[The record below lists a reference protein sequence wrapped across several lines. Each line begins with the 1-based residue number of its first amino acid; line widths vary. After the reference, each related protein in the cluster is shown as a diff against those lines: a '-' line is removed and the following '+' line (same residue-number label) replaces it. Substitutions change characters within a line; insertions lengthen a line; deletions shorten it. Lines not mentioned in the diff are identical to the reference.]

1 MLAFKSVSKE
11 YRDGTKAVDNLSLEV
26 ERGELVVLIGPSGCG
41 KTTSL
46 RMVNRMIE
54 PSGGVLLLEG
64 RDVKSYDPVRLR
76 RSIGYVVQQIGLFPH
91 MTIAENIEVV
101 PRLLGW
107 TPQKRS
113 ARTSNLLELVNMDP
127 AVYRDRFPH
136 ELSGGQQQR
145 IGVLRALAADPELIL
160 MDEPFG
166 ALDPI
171 TREQLQD
178 ELKRLQAA
186 VHKTIVFVT
195 HDMDEALRLASR
207 IAVLRRGR
215 LLQYDT
221 PAGILRSPADDFVA
235 QFVGHHRM
243 ADRQGPQT
251 VREIMNPRPVTLGVG
266 ASTEEAF
273 ALMQSR
279 QVDTLLVVDAQGGL
293 HGYVSALHLAVR
305 RTQGERLGD
314 VCEQGVAVVGAG
326 EDAQG
331 AFARMDQE
339 HLQYLAVLDGGQLT
353 GIVTRRSMVRALA
366 AAVWGGT
373 Q

>member
-1 MLAFKSVSKE
+1 MLSFQHISKS
-11 YRDGTKAVDNLSLEV
+11 YHDGTIAVDDLSLEIK
-26 ERGELVVLIGPSGCG
+26 RGEFVVLIGPSGCG

-46 RMVNRMIE
+46 RMVNRMVD
-54 PSGGVLLLEG
+54 PTKGSVVFEG
-64 RDVKSYDPVRLR
+64 RDVQSYDPVQLR
-76 RSIGYVVQQIGLFPH
+76 RGIGYVVQQIGLFPH

-107 TPQKRS
+107 S
-113 ARTSNLLELVNMDP
+113 AQRRAERTGELLALVGMDP
-127 AVYRDRFPH
+127 AVYRERFPH

-145 IGVLRALAADPELIL
+145 IGVLRALAADPDLIL

-178 ELKRLQAA
+178 ELKRLQEA

-207 IAVLRRGR
+207 IAVLRQGK
-215 LLQYDT
+215 LLQYAT
-221 PAGILRSPADDFVA
+221 PAEILRSPADDFVA
-235 QFVGHHRM
+235 QFVGRHRL
-243 ADRQGPQT
+243 AEVTVPKT
-251 VREIMNPRPVTLGVG
+251 VRDIMNTRPVTLG
-266 ASTEEAF
+266 AQATAEEAF

-279 QVDTLLVVDAQGGL
+279 EVDTLLVIDQQGSL
-293 HGYVSALHLAVR
+293 RGYVSALHLAHR
-305 RTQGERLGD
+305 RSAGRTVGEI
-314 VCEQGVAVVGAG
+314 CEEDVAVVSPE
-326 EDAQG
+326 EDAAS
-331 AFARMDQE
+331 AFSRMDQE
-339 HLQYLAVLDGGQLT
+339 HLPYLAVVESDQLK

-366 AAVWGGT
+366 AAVWGDA